1 MLTHWLALR
10 VLDSAAPNALA
21 GAAAGSATVTGDL
34 TAPQSAALAGGVTAT
49 STVTGT
55 LAPTN
60 ALRIDGQADAL
71 KLSTIS
77 GATFTMIA
85 WVRLVVDRNTFSCVL
100 SYESNAVGQYN
111 QLATD
116 ADGTS
121 LVLFDYLGL
130 TLAVGTL
137 VPDTWHKVGFSV
149 SGTTVRAW
157 FGTQGTPGVTAV
169 TGTVATVA
177 SPDYQGIGSSLFNE
191 WFNGRMS
198 GARVWNAALSDAEVA
213 TEFTSASAVR
223 TSNLL
228 GDWLQP
234 AITAGTVTTG
244 LSGANLVQG
253 PPGTPAYTL
262 EAAPNLDPGPA
273 QLAGAVVA
281 TATVVGDLTAPSGSM
296 AGVAAGAATVAGAL
310 TIGVRFAG
318 AVSATSTVTGTLA
331 GALAYAA
338 VDWQPGTAPT
348 TGTGFNLSGV
358 FPELDWGTGEGLGV
372 KDNSGDGELLF
383 FAWDWTNH
391 RPILIKSGNNGDT
404 WSLIAPTGSWG
415 AGGAN
420 AFGTGAADLYLRGCE
435 QTSDGVVHLVGGVN
449 AYGTVWYVRLTLTRT
464 SGAVTG
470 FSQDVAF
477 QTPIPAFTEKG
488 LQILAIR
495 DDANTE
501 RLAISSEWVNSGIA
515 HYLSIS
521 SGIAPTANTDFKNLA
536 GTANA
541 ATNVFT
547 HTATGATDVPHEV
560 TTHLVQIGSGP
571 DLWLVSGP
579 TLAERAV
586 VNPWDLQFVKIPSNG
601 STTWGS
607 IGSWTSIV
615 GSDSTS
621 APQLLSVTTDSNE
634 CFVFH
639 LDPTRGLQVTSFN
652 SSGAM
657 THLVSPRGSRPALDG
672 TQHMTGY
679 GAIAVNDD
687 GRMWLIANVATQA
700 ATNLQFASWFWS
712 GTGWTRHDDADV
724 GSGNL
729 DPYNSWGNWVVRR
742 WSEGLA
748 SFHLGNDIP
757 PSELW
762 AVTVRGGALS
772 TAIEI
777 AGAVAAGST
786 VAGALTTSI
795 RLAGSVAATSTV
807 VGALTTGIS
816 LAGGVTPSS
825 TVAGALSTAIQLAGA
840 VSASSSVAGALLT
853 GIPLAG
859 AVSASSTTTG
869 ALSTAIQLAG
879 TISASATV
887 TGALAGGAAALAGA
901 VTATAT
907 VTGALS
913 TGIPLAGS
921 VSAAATVAGALSTS
935 IRVAGAV
942 SATASVAGALSTA
955 IALAGSVTPSSVV
968 TGALTTGTA
977 FAGTVAA
984 SASVVG
990 ALSTSIRLAGT
1001 VAASSSVVGALGA
1014 AAAALAGSVS
1024 ASATVAGSLSTSI
1037 ALAGAAGGAAS
1048 VTGSLATSIRL
1059 AGAVSASSSVAGSLA
1074 SLVARYALPGEY
1086 ATCEVSGAYVLATT
1100 TPPTVSV
1107 TVI

>member
-1 MLTHWLALR
+1 MVDVYLY
-10 VLDSAAPNALA
+10 A
-21 GAAAGSATVTGDL
+21 G
-34 TAPQSAALAGGVTAT
+34 
-49 STVTGT
+49 
-55 LAPTN
+55 
-60 ALRIDGQADAL
+60 
-71 KLSTIS
+71 
-77 GATFTMIA
+77 
-85 WVRLVVDRNTFSCVL
+85 
-100 SYESNAVGQYN
+100 
-111 QLATD
+111 
-116 ADGTS
+116 
-121 LVLFDYLGL
+121 
-130 TLAVGTL
+130 
-137 VPDTWHKVGFSV
+137 
-149 SGTTVRAW
+149 
-157 FGTQGTPGVTAV
+157 
-169 TGTVATVA
+169 
-177 SPDYQGIGSSLFNE
+177 
-191 WFNGRMS
+191 
-198 GARVWNAALSDAEVA
+198 
-213 TEFTSASAVR
+213 
-223 TSNLL
+223 
-228 GDWLQP
+228 
-234 AITAGTVTTG
+234 
-244 LSGANLVQG
+244 
-253 PPGTPAYTL
+253 
-262 EAAPNLDPGPA
+262 EAAPNDVRLSDPSTPRA
-273 QLAGAVVA
+273 AALSYA
-281 TATVVGDLTAPSGSM
+281 T
-296 AGVAAGAATVAGAL
+296 
-310 TIGVRFAG
+310 
-318 AVSATSTVTGTLA
+318 
-331 GALAYAA
+331 
-338 VDWQPGTAPT
+338 VDWQPGTST
-348 TGTGFNLSGV
+348 TPGTGFNLSSV
-358 FPELDWGTGEGLGV
+358 FPKLDWGTGEGLGV
-372 KDNSGDGELLF
+372 KDNSGAGELLF
-383 FAWDWTNH
+383 FAWDYTNH
-391 RPILIKSGNNGDT
+391 RPLLLKSADNGDT
-404 WSLIAPTGSWG
+404 WSFVTPTGSWG

-477 QTPIPAFTEKG
+477 ATPIPSFTEKG
-488 LQILAIR
+488 LQILAVR
-495 DDANTE
+495 DAANTE
-501 RLAISSEWVNSGIA
+501 RIAISSEWVNGGIA
-515 HYLSIS
+515 HYISIA
-521 SGIAPTANTDFKNLA
+521 SGVTPTANTDFKNLA

-586 VNPWDLQFVKIPSNG
+586 DNPWDLQFVKVPSNG

-615 GSDSTS
+615 PSDGTS
-621 APQLLSVTTDSNE
+621 APQLLSVTTDADE
-634 CFVFH
+634 CFVLH
-639 LDPTRGLQVTSFN
+639 LDPTRGIQITSFN
-652 SSGAM
+652 SSGTM
-657 THLVSPRGSRPALDG
+657 THLVSPRGSRAALDS

-679 GAIAVNDD
+679 GGIAVNDD

-700 ATNLQFASWFWS
+700 ATNLQFASWFWN

-742 WSEGLA
+742 WSEGIA

-825 TVAGALSTAIQLAGA
+825 TVAGTLSTGIPLAGSVAPSSSVAGALSTGIPLAGSVTPSSVVTGALTTGIALAGA
-840 VSASSSVAGALLT
+840 VSASATVTGSLAGGAAALVGVVSATSTVAGALST

-859 AVSASSTTTG
+859 AVSASATVAGALSTGIPLAGAVSAGATVAGTLTTGIPLAGAVSAASAVTG
-869 ALSTAIQLAG
+869 ALTTAIQLAG
-879 TISASATV
+879 SVAASATV
-887 TGALAGGAAALAGA
+887 AGALAGGAAALAGGVA
-901 VTATAT
+901 AAAT
-907 VTGALS
+907 VVGALS

-921 VSAAATVAGALSTS
+921 VSATATVA
-935 IRVAGAV
+935 
-942 SATASVAGALSTA
+942 
-955 IALAGSVTPSSVV
+955 
-968 TGALTTGTA
+968 GALTTGTA

-1037 ALAGAAGGAAS
+1037 ALAGAAGGAAA

-1086 ATCEVSGAYVLATT
+1086 ATCEVSGANVLATT
-1100 TPPTVSV
+1100 TPSAVSV

>member
-10 VLDSAAPNALA
+10 VLDSAAPAL
-21 GAAAGSATVTGDL
+21 
-34 TAPQSAALAGGVTAT
+34 
-49 STVTGT
+49 
-55 LAPTN
+55 N
-60 ALRIDGQADAL
+60 
-71 KLSTIS
+71 
-77 GATFTMIA
+77 
-85 WVRLVVDRNTFSCVL
+85 
-100 SYESNAVGQYN
+100 
-111 QLATD
+111 
-116 ADGTS
+116 
-121 LVLFDYLGL
+121 
-130 TLAVGTL
+130 
-137 VPDTWHKVGFSV
+137 
-149 SGTTVRAW
+149 
-157 FGTQGTPGVTAV
+157 
-169 TGTVATVA
+169 
-177 SPDYQGIGSSLFNE
+177 
-191 WFNGRMS
+191 
-198 GARVWNAALSDAEVA
+198 
-213 TEFTSASAVR
+213 
-223 TSNLL
+223 
-228 GDWLQP
+228 
-234 AITAGTVTTG
+234 
-244 LSGANLVQG
+244 
-253 PPGTPAYTL
+253 
-262 EAAPNLDPGPA
+262 
-273 QLAGAVVA
+273 
-281 TATVVGDLTAPSGSM
+281 
-296 AGVAAGAATVAGAL
+296 
-310 TIGVRFAG
+310 
-318 AVSATSTVTGTLA
+318 
-331 GALAYAA
+331 YAA

-348 TGTGFNLSGV
+348 TGTGFNLSSV
-358 FPELDWGTGEGLGV
+358 FPKLDWGTGEGLGV
-372 KDNSGDGELLF
+372 KDNSGNRELLF
-383 FAWDWTNH
+383 FAWDFTNH
-391 RPILIKSGNNGDT
+391 RPILIKSADNGDT

-488 LQILAIR
+488 LQILAVR
-495 DDANTE
+495 DAANTE

-536 GTANA
+536 GSSNA

-547 HTATGATDVPHEV
+547 HTATGATDIPHEV

-586 VNPWDLQFVKIPSNG
+586 DNPWDLQFVKVPSNG

-615 GSDSTS
+615 SSDGTS
-621 APQLLSVTTDSNE
+621 APQLLSVTTDADE

-639 LDPTRGLQVTSFN
+639 LDPTRGLQVTSFDDT
-652 SSGAM
+652 GAM

-672 TQHMTGY
+672 TAHMTGY
-679 GAIAVNDD
+679 GAISVNDD
-687 GRMWLIANVATQA
+687 GRMWLLANVSTQA
-700 ATNLQFASWFWS
+700 ATNLQFATWFWN

-742 WSEGLA
+742 WSEGIA
-748 SFHLGNDIP
+748 SLHLGNDIP

-772 TAIEI
+772 AGAAAL
-777 AGAVAAGST
+777 AGAVSASAT
-786 VAGALTTSI
+786 VTGALSTSI

-807 VGALTTGIS
+807 VGALSTGIN
-816 LAGGVTPSS
+816 LAGGVTPAS

-955 IALAGSVTPSSVV
+955 IALAGGVTPSSVV
-968 TGALTTGTA
+968 TGALTTGIA
-977 FAGTVAA
+977 LAGAVSA
-984 SASVVG
+984 SATVTGS
-990 ALSTSIRLAGT
+990 LAG
-1001 VAASSSVVGALGA
+1001 G
-1014 AAAALAGSVS
+1014 AAALAGSVS

-1037 ALAGAAGGAAS
+1037 ALAGAAGGAAA

-1086 ATCEVSGAYVLATT
+1086 ATCEVSGANVLATT
-1100 TPPTVSV
+1100 TPSAVSV

>member
-1 MLTHWLALR
+1 MLTHWLALG
-10 VLDSAAPNALA
+10 VLDSGAP
-21 GAAAGSATVTGDL
+21 G
-34 TAPQSAALAGGVTAT
+34 ALAGGVSAT
-49 STVTGT
+49 STVAGT

-71 KLSTIS
+71 KLATIS
-77 GATFTMIA
+77 GATFTMLA
-85 WVRLVVDRNTFSCVL
+85 WVRLEVDRNTYSCVL
-100 SYESNAVGQYN
+100 SYESVGVGQYN

-116 ADGTS
+116 TDGTS

-130 TLAVGTL
+130 SLAVGTL
-137 VPDTWHKVGFSV
+137 APNTWHKVGFSV
-149 SGTTVRAW
+149 SGTTARAW

-169 TGTVATVA
+169 TGTIASVA
-177 SPDYQGIGSSLFNE
+177 SPDYQGIGSSAFNE
-191 WFNGRMS
+191 WFNGRLS

-213 TEFTSASAVR
+213 AEFTSATAVR

-228 GDWLQP
+228 GAWLQP
-234 AITAGTVTTG
+234 GITAGTERVG
-244 LSGANLVQG
+244 LAGADLVQG

-262 EAAPNLDPGPA
+262 EASPALDTSTAAALAGAVSASSTVTGDLTAPGSSM
-273 QLAGAVVA
+273 AGAVVA
-281 TATVVGDLTAPSGSM
+281 TSAVTGALTTAIQL
-296 AGVAAGAATVAGAL
+296 AGAVAATATVAGSL
-310 TIGVRFAG
+310 G
-318 AVSATSTVTGTLA
+318 AP
-331 GALAYAA
+331 LAYAT

-372 KDNSGDGELLF
+372 KDNSGNRELLF

-391 RPILIKSGNNGDT
+391 RPLLIKSADNGDT

-449 AYGTVWYVRLTLTRT
+449 SYGTVWYVRLALTRT

-470 FSQDVAF
+470 FSQAVAF
-477 QTPIPAFTEKG
+477 ITPVPAFTEKG
-488 LQILAIR
+488 LEILAIR
-495 DDANTE
+495 DAANTE
-501 RLAISSEWVNSGIA
+501 RLAISSEWVNSGVA

-547 HTATGATDVPHEV
+547 HTAVGATDVPHEV

-586 VNPWDLQFVKIPSNG
+586 VNPWDLQFVQIPSNG

-621 APQLLSVTTDSNE
+621 APQLLSVTTDANE

-652 SSGAM
+652 ASGTM
-657 THLVSPRGSRPALDG
+657 THLVSPRGARPALDS

-679 GAIAVNDD
+679 GSISVNDD

-700 ATNLQFASWFWS
+700 ATNLQFASWFWNGS
-712 GTGWTRHDDADV
+712 AWTRHDDADV
-724 GSGNL
+724 GSGDL

-742 WSEGLA
+742 WNEGLA

-777 AGAVAAGST
+777 AGAVAATST

-795 RLAGSVAATSTV
+795 RLAGSVAATSAVAGALSTSIRLAGAAV
-807 VGALTTGIS
+807 PSSSVAGALTTSIR
-816 LAGGVTPSS
+816 LAGAVSPSSSVAGALSTGIPLAGAVGASS
-825 TVAGALSTAIQLAGA
+825 TVAGALTTSIRLAGA
-840 VSASSSVAGALLT
+840 VSASATVTGSLAGGAAALVGTVAATSAVAGALTT

-859 AVSASSTTTG
+859 AVS
-869 ALSTAIQLAG
+869 TA
-879 TISASATV
+879 
-887 TGALAGGAAALAGA
+887 
-901 VTATAT
+901 AT

-913 TGIPLAGS
+913 TGIPLAGA
-921 VSAAATVAGALSTS
+921 VSAGATVAGALSTG
-935 IRVAGAV
+935 IP
-942 SATASVAGALSTA
+942 
-955 IALAGSVTPSSVV
+955 LAGSVAASATVA
-968 TGALTTGTA
+968 GALTTGTA
-977 FAGTVAA
+977 FAGAVTA

-1014 AAAALAGSVS
+1014 AAAALAGGVS

-1037 ALAGAAGGAAS
+1037 ALAGAAGGAAT

-1074 SLVARYALPGEY
+1074 SLVARYARPGEY
-1086 ATCEVSGAYVLATT
+1086 ATCEVSGANALATT
-1100 TPPTVSV
+1100 PSTVSV